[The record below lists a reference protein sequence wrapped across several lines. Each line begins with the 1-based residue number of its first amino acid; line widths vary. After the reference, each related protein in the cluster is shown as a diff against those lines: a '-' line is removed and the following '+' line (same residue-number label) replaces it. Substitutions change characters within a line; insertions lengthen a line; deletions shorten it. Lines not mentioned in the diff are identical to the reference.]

1 MRNHFHLLVRI
12 KEDQTQTD
20 AGFKETSRYFSNF
33 FNAYARAFNR
43 AYQGSGALFERPFG
57 RVEVTS
63 EDYLATLIVYI
74 HRNPQRHGFVLD
86 FRDWPHS
93 SYHTLLAVGATRL
106 RRDEVLSHFG
116 GVRPM
121 VEDHCQDPSE
131 ASVRLFVPVEFN
143 EDNT

>member
-12 KEDQTQTD
+12 KEDQSPTD
-20 AGFKETSRYFSNF
+20 TGLKEPSRYFSNF

-43 AYQGSGALFERPFG
+43 AYQRSGALFERPFG

-74 HRNPQRHGFVLD
+74 HRNPQKQGFVPD

-93 SYHTLLAVGATRL
+93 SYHTLLATGATRL
-106 RRDEVLSHFG
+106 RRDEVLSYFG
-116 GVRPM
+116 GFRQL
-121 VEDHCQDPSE
+121 VEGHYQDPSE
-131 ASVRLFVPVEFN
+131 ASVLQFVPVEFN
-143 EDNT
+143 GDDT